1 MLKVAIQGGLASF
14 HDIAARDFFKQE
26 IEVVECPSFEEVCN
40 QLNSKKADY
49 GFLAIENTI
58 AASILLNYK
67 LIEQYGFHIVGEH
80 QIRIVQNLIALP
92 GQKIED
98 IKKVRSHYMA
108 LRQCYDFLN
117 KHPHIEVE
125 EYHDT
130 ADAVKYIA
138 DRKLMG
144 EAAIASQ
151 MAAKV
156 YNTEVLSDSIET
168 MKQNYTRFFAIS
180 NIKDTELNKEKN
192 KATISFQLP
201 DKVGS
206 LALALG
212 VVMEYGI
219 NMTKIQSVPIPG
231 KHEHYTFYLECS
243 WNDNEHIKRCLVEL
257 RKFIPEMNILGLYK
271 KFEQS

>member
-1 MLKVAIQGGLASF
+1 MLRVAIQGGVASF
-14 HDIAARDFFKQE
+14 HDIAAREFFKDE
-26 IEVVECPSFEEVCN
+26 IEIVECPSFEEVCD
-40 QLNSKKADY
+40 QLKSKKVDY

-80 QIRIVQNLIALP
+80 QIRIIQNLIALP

-108 LRQCYDFLN
+108 IRQCYEFLN

-130 ADAVKYIA
+130 ADAVKYLSENNV
-138 DRKLMG
+138 KG
-144 EAAIASQ
+144 EAAIASN
-151 MAAKV
+151 MASET
-156 YNTEVLSDSIET
+156 YNAEVIAPSIET

-180 NIKDTELNKEKN
+180 NIKNTELNEEKN

-206 LALALG
+206 LSLALG
-212 VVMEYGI
+212 VVVKYEI

-231 KHEHYTFYLECS
+231 KPDHYTFYLECS
-243 WNDNEHIKRCLVEL
+243 WNNQEHIIRCLVEL
-257 RKFIPEMNILGLYK
+257 RNIIPEFNILGQYK
-271 KFEQS
+271 KFEH

>member
-1 MLKVAIQGGLASF
+1 MLKVAIQGGVASF
-14 HDIAARDFFKQE
+14 HDIAAREFFNQE
-26 IEVVECPSFEEVCN
+26 IEIIECPSFEEVCD
-40 QLNSKKADY
+40 QLKSKKVDY

-67 LIEQYGFHIVGEH
+67 LIEQNGFHIVGEH

-117 KHPHIEVE
+117 RHPHIEVE

-130 ADAVKYIA
+130 ADAVKYLA
-138 DRKLMG
+138 ENSLLG
-144 EAAIASQ
+144 EAAIASS
-151 MAAKV
+151 MASDT
-156 YNTEVLSDSIET
+156 YNAEVLSPSIET
-168 MKQNYTRFFAIS
+168 MKQNFTRFFVIS
-180 NIKDTELNKEKN
+180 NIKNTELNTKKN

-212 VVMEYGI
+212 VVVKYDI

-231 KHEHYTFYLECS
+231 KQDHYTFYLECS
-243 WNDNEHIKRCLVEL
+243 WVDHEHIKRCLVEL
-257 RKFIPEMNILGLYK
+257 RKFIPEINILGQYK
-271 KFEQS
+271 KFEHS